1 MLRKLQA
8 AAMLLC
14 MLSYAAAGTVSIG
27 TVSARGD
34 MSVDSNLVKGNATLF
49 DGSVVETGQATADLR
64 LGKGTEITMAT
75 ASRGTVYSDRLVL
88 QRGQTELT
96 ASSSFQLEANGLRV
110 TPNEPNSRGVVS
122 LMAGN
127 TVEVASLNGSFGVT
141 NDHGVL
147 LAHVR
152 PGRMVSFAMEGG
164 GDSTT
169 FSGVGMVSFENGQY
183 YLETGENEKYVLT
196 CKDMKKYVGDK
207 VFVFATMQPS
217 SAQTGGVTPTLC
229 VKSIEINGGGD
240 GSGGGGGG
248 GGMSQGTKWIIA
260 GVAVAAGVGVGIGIY
275 EANQTSKPASR

>member
-1 MLRKLQA
+1 MLRKLQV

-27 TVSARGD
+27 TASARGD
-34 MSVDSNLVKGNATLF
+34 MRVDSNLVKGNATLF
-49 DGSVVETGQATADLR
+49 DGSVVETGQATVDLR

-75 ASRGTVYSDRLVL
+75 ASRGTVYNDRLVL
-88 QRGQTELT
+88 QRGQSELT

-169 FSGVGMVSFENGQY
+169 FSGVGIVSYENGQY

-196 CKDMKKYVGDK
+196 CKDLKKYVGDK

-229 VKSIEINGGGD
+229 VKSIEINGGG
-240 GSGGGGGG
+240 GGGGGG

-260 GVAVAAGVGVGIGIY
+260 GVAVAAGVGVGVGIY
-275 EANQTSKPASR
+275 EANQTSKPASH

>member
-1 MLRKLQA
+1 MLRKLQV

-27 TVSARGD
+27 TASARGD
-34 MSVDSNLVKGNATLF
+34 MRVDSYLVKGNATLF
-49 DGSVVETGQATADLR
+49 DGSVVETGQATVDLR

-75 ASRGTVYSDRLVL
+75 ASRGTVYNDRLVL
-88 QRGQTELT
+88 QRGQSELT

-196 CKDMKKYVGDK
+196 CKDLKKYVGDK

-229 VKSIEINGGGD
+229 VKSIEINGGG
-240 GSGGGGGG
+240 GGGGGG

-260 GVAVAAGVGVGIGIY
+260 GVAVAAGVGVGVGIY
-275 EANQTSKPASR
+275 EANQTSKPASH

>member
-14 MLSYAAAGTVSIG
+14 MLSYASAGTVSIG
-27 TVSARGD
+27 TASARGD
-34 MSVDSNLVKGNATLF
+34 MRVDSYLVKGNATLF

-64 LGKGTEITMAT
+64 LGRGTEITMAT

-88 QRGQTELT
+88 QRGQSELT

-152 PGRMVSFAMEGG
+152 PGRTLSFAIQDGG
-164 GDSTT
+164 NPTS

-183 YLETGENEKYVLT
+183 YLETGEKEKYVLT

-217 SAQTGGVTPTLC
+217 SAQTGGVTSTLC
-229 VKSIEINGGGD
+229 VKSAELNGGG
-240 GSGGGGGG
+240 GAGAT
-248 GGMSQGTKWIIA
+248 SQGTKWLIA
-260 GVAVAAGVGVGIGIY
+260 GVLVAGGIGTGFGIY
-275 EANQTSKPASR
+275 EANQTSTPASRP